1 MNEVEISIK
10 TNFKTTINLK
20 NFFRNFALFIFA
32 IFLSINNFEKFSEV
46 FIAKIQSEIQ
56 PKNSLQNPA
65 QFSAQ
70 NSATISARKILAK

>member
-20 NFFRNFALFIFA
+20 KFFRNFALFIFA
-32 IFLSINNFEKFSEV
+32 IFLSVNNFEKFSEV

-56 PKNSLQNPA
+56 SKNSANI
-65 QFSAQ
+65 SAQ
-70 NSATISARKILAK
+70 NSPQVRLGDDLAK

>member
-20 NFFRNFALFIFA
+20 KFFRNFALFIFA

-56 PKNSLQNPA
+56 AGIQPK
-65 QFSAQ
+65 
-70 NSATISARKILAK
+70 ISASNSPQISAATHLPR